1 MHTRTAAILEAT
13 IRHYIETGEPV
24 SSQQLAA
31 AHGFGVRAA
40 TIRNELN
47 ALTGEGFL
55 AQPHTS
61 GGRVPTDKGY
71 RFMVERLLKERG
83 SAGSPP
89 SAMASRETREAT
101 ALTRDLASG
110 QFAAFVEDL
119 AGDFNLLGVGY
130 GPVQQTVYKR
140 GLDELFD
147 QIASFGD
154 VESLGELAAIA
165 ADFEA
170 MDDRMGI
177 LFEEL
182 TGELPTVFIGKSPIT
197 RSRHLSVVADRFDC
211 AGEVFVAAIIGP
223 KRMHYG
229 DVITLFAQ
237 VRGTLNLPT
246 QGRDPDF
253 LARKHK

>member
-1 MHTRTAAILEAT
+1 MLPRTAAILEAT
-13 IRHYIETGEPV
+13 IRHYVETGEPV

-47 ALTGEGFL
+47 ALTGDGFL

-83 SAGSPP
+83 STHSTGSTGSLQASLGQASSP
-89 SAMASRETREAT
+89 SSTGGNRETHEAA
-101 ALTRDLASG
+101 ALTRDLARG
-110 QFAAFVEDL
+110 QFAAFIEDL

-130 GPVQQTVYKR
+130 GPVRQTVYKR

-147 QIASFGD
+147 QIVSFGD

-170 MDDRMGI
+170 MDDRMGM
-177 LFEEL
+177 LFKEL

-211 AGEVFVAAIIGP
+211 AGEVFMAAVVGP
-223 KRMHYG
+223 KRMRYD
-229 DVITLFAQ
+229 DVITLFAE
-237 VRGTLNLPT
+237 VR
-246 QGRDPDF
+246 R
-253 LARKHK
+253 AMR